1 MPLRDHPLDLG
12 LLQHD
17 LGDQDRVGIARAA
30 PGQAARVM
38 GVPIEQCRL
47 DSDGVFHGAGSID
60 GPRKAYAPGSSERAV
75 EIRETILD
83 AVGNTPMVRLSR
95 LASDTRTPL
104 VAKVEFLNPGGSVKD
119 RIGLAMIEAAEAA
132 GQLHPGATIVEPT
145 SGNTGTGLAIAAALK
160 GYRLVCVM
168 PDKMSSEKI
177 ALLRAYGADV
187 VVCPTA
193 VPRESP
199 QSYYSVADR
208 LAREIPGAYQPNQYF
223 NPANPAAHEA
233 TTGPE
238 IWRQTAGRLTHF
250 VAGMGTG
257 GMITGV
263 GRALKRHNAAI
274 QIVGADPVG
283 SIYSAGSDFTPKI
296 YKVEGIGEDFM
307 PSTMDMSLVDRIE
320 VVDDKESFL
329 MTRRLTREEG
339 ILVGGSAGSAVV
351 AAMRVARE
359 IDDPNALVV
368 VLLPDTG
375 RNYLSKIFN
384 EEWMRS
390 NGFLE
395 QFPTHSVGEVV
406 GQRAVASKVPSFVG
420 VQARDT
426 VRAAIDAMQHY
437 GISQLPVVEG
447 DGERGETRMVGS
459 IQERTLLDRIYRD
472 PTLVESAVGAAMD
485 PPFPTIPR
493 NADMDEA
500 FDLLLGGAPALVVVD
515 RERPVGMITKLDL
528 LEFVAQE
535 SRMRHTH
542 R

>member
-1 MPLRDHPLDLG
+1 MP
-12 LLQHD
+12 
-17 LGDQDRVGIARAA
+17 A
-30 PGQAARVM
+30 
-38 GVPIEQCRL
+38 
-47 DSDGVFHGAGSID
+47 
-60 GPRKAYAPGSSERAV
+60 
-75 EIRETILD
+75 EILETILD
-83 AVGNTPMVRLSR
+83 AVGNTPLVRLSR
-95 LASDTRTPL
+95 LGSGTRTRL
-104 VAKVEFLNPGGSVKD
+104 VAKVESLNPGGSVKD
-119 RIGLAMIEAAEAA
+119 RIGLAMIEAAERA
-132 GQLHPGATIVEPT
+132 GQLRPGGTIVEPT

-208 LAREIPGAYQPNQYF
+208 LAREIPGGFQPNQYF
-223 NPANPAAHEA
+223 NPANPATHEA

-238 IWRQTAGRLTHF
+238 IWRQSSGEITHF

-257 GMITGV
+257 GTITGV
-263 GRALKRHNAAI
+263 GRALKRENPSI
-274 QIVGADPVG
+274 QVVGADPVG
-283 SIYSAGSDFTPKI
+283 SIYSAGANFTPKI

-307 PSTMDMSLVDRIE
+307 PSTMDLSIVDRIE

-329 MTRRLTREEG
+329 MARRLTREEG
-339 ILVGGSAGSAVV
+339 ILVGGSGGSAVV
-351 AAMRVARE
+351 AALRVARE
-359 IDDPNALVV
+359 LDDPHALIV
-368 VLLPDTG
+368 VLIPDTG
-375 RNYLSKIFN
+375 RNYLSKIYN

-406 GQRAVASKVPSFVG
+406 HQRALESRLPPFVG

-426 VRAAIDAMQHY
+426 VRAAIDTMQQY
-437 GISQLPVVEG
+437 GISQLPVVEADG
-447 DGERGETRMVGS
+447 DGAPPADARVVGS
-459 IQERTLLDRIYRD
+459 IQERTLLDRVYRD

-485 PPFPTIPR
+485 PPFPTIQTG
-493 NADMDEA
+493 ADMDEA
-500 FDLLLGGAPALVVVD
+500 FDLLLGGATALVVTD
-515 RERPVGMITKLDL
+515 RGEQPVGMITKLDL
-528 LEFVAQE
+528 LEFVAEHNRGGHQ
-535 SRMRHTH
+535 H

>member
-1 MPLRDHPLDLG
+1 MP
-12 LLQHD
+12 
-17 LGDQDRVGIARAA
+17 A
-30 PGQAARVM
+30 
-38 GVPIEQCRL
+38 
-47 DSDGVFHGAGSID
+47 
-60 GPRKAYAPGSSERAV
+60 
-75 EIRETILD
+75 EILETILD
-83 AVGNTPMVRLSR
+83 AVGNTPLVRLSR
-95 LASDTRTPL
+95 LAANTRTPV
-104 VAKVEFLNPGGSVKD
+104 VAKVESLNPGGSVKD
-119 RIGLAMIEAAEAA
+119 RIGLAMIEAAEQA
-132 GQLHPGATIVEPT
+132 GHLHPGATIVEPT
-145 SGNTGTGLAIAAALK
+145 SGNTGTGLAIAATLK

-168 PDKMSSEKI
+168 PDKMSTEKI
-177 ALLRAYGADV
+177 ALLRAYGAEV

-199 QSYYSVADR
+199 QSYYSVAER
-208 LAREIPGAYQPNQYF
+208 LAREIPGAFQPNQYF

-238 IWRQTAGRLTHF
+238 IWRQTDGRITHF

-257 GMITGV
+257 GTISGV
-263 GRALKRHNAAI
+263 GRVLKQHKPSI

-283 SIYSAGSDFTPKI
+283 SIYSAGADFTPKI

-307 PSTMDMSLVDRIE
+307 PSTMDMSLVDRVE

-351 AAMRVARE
+351 AAMRVANE
-359 IDDPNALVV
+359 IDDPQALIV

-395 QFPTHSVGEVV
+395 QFATHSVGEVV
-406 GQRAVASKVPSFVG
+406 SQRAIESRLPPFVG

-426 VRAAIDAMQHY
+426 VRAAIDAMQQY
-437 GISQLPVVEG
+437 GISQLPVVES
-447 DGERGETRMVGS
+447 DGAGSDTRMVGS
-459 IQERTLLDRIYRD
+459 IQERTLLDRVYRD

-485 PPFPTIPR
+485 PPFPTIAR
-493 NADMDEA
+493 TAEMDDA
-500 FDLLLGGAPALVVVD
+500 FDILLAGAPALVVTD
-515 RERPVGMITKLDL
+515 HDQPVGMITKLDL
-528 LEFVAQE
+528 LEFVAQH
-535 SRMRHTH
+535 SRRPRHSH
-542 R
+542 Q

>member
-1 MPLRDHPLDLG
+1 MPAEILD
-12 LLQHD
+12 
-17 LGDQDRVGIARAA
+17 
-30 PGQAARVM
+30 
-38 GVPIEQCRL
+38 
-47 DSDGVFHGAGSID
+47 
-60 GPRKAYAPGSSERAV
+60 
-75 EIRETILD
+75 TILD
-83 AVGNTPMVRLSR
+83 AVGNTPLVRMSH
-95 LASDTRTPL
+95 LASDTRTQVL
-104 VAKVEFLNPGGSVKD
+104 AKVELLNPGGSVKD
-119 RIGLAMIEAAEAA
+119 RIGLAMLESAEAA
-132 GQLHPGATIVEPT
+132 GLVRPGGTIVEPT

-168 PDKMSSEKI
+168 PDKMSTEKI
-177 ALLRAYGADV
+177 ALLRAYGAEV

-208 LAREIPGAYQPNQYF
+208 LAREIPGAFQPNQYF
-223 NPANPAAHEA
+223 NPANPAAHTA

-238 IWRQTAGRLTHF
+238 IWRQTDGRVTHF
-250 VAGMGTG
+250 VAGLGTG
-257 GMITGV
+257 GTVTGV
-263 GRALKRHNAAI
+263 ARVLKAKNPAV

-283 SIYSAGSDFTPKI
+283 SIYSAGDHFTPKI
-296 YKVEGIGEDFM
+296 YKVEGIGEDFF
-307 PSTMDMSLVDRIE
+307 PSTIDLSLVDRIE

-329 MTRRLTREEG
+329 MARRITREEG
-339 ILVGGSAGSAVV
+339 ILVGGSSGSAMV
-351 AAMRVARE
+351 AAMRVAYE
-359 IDDPNALVV
+359 LDDPQALLV

-375 RNYLSKIFN
+375 RNYLSKIYN
-384 EEWMRS
+384 EEWMRA

-406 GQRAVASKVPSFVG
+406 SQRATQGRLPPFIG

-437 GISQLPVVEG
+437 GISQLPVLEG
-447 DGERGETRMVGS
+447 DGDGADTRMVGS

-472 PTLVESAVGAAMD
+472 PTLVDSAVGAAMD

-493 NADMDEA
+493 NADMDDA
-500 FDLLLGGAPALVVVD
+500 FDALLGGAPAIVVVD
-515 RERPVGMITKLDL
+515 RDHPVGMITKLDL

-535 SRMRHTH
+535 SRHRHSH

>member
-1 MPLRDHPLDLG
+1 MPG
-12 LLQHD
+12 
-17 LGDQDRVGIARAA
+17 
-30 PGQAARVM
+30 
-38 GVPIEQCRL
+38 
-47 DSDGVFHGAGSID
+47 
-60 GPRKAYAPGSSERAV
+60 
-75 EIRETILD
+75 RETIVDTILD

-95 LASDTRTPL
+95 LAAGTRTPL

-119 RIGLAMIEAAEAA
+119 RIGLAMIEAAEQA
-132 GQLHPGATIVEPT
+132 GDLRPGGTIVEPT

-177 ALLRAYGADV
+177 ALLRAYGAEV

-208 LAREIPGAYQPNQYF
+208 LAREIPGAFQPNQYF

-238 IWRQTAGRLTHF
+238 IWNQTEGRITHF
-250 VAGMGTG
+250 VAGLGTG
-257 GMITGV
+257 GTISGV
-263 GRALKRHNAAI
+263 GRALKQRNPAI
-274 QIVGADPVG
+274 QIVGADPIG
-283 SIYSAGSDFTPKI
+283 SIYSAGDKFTPKI
-296 YKVEGIGEDFM
+296 YKVEGIGEDFL
-307 PSTMDMSLVDRIE
+307 PSTMDLSVVDRIE
-320 VVDDKESFL
+320 VIDDKESFL

-339 ILVGGSAGSAVV
+339 ILAGGSSGSALV
-351 AAMRVARE
+351 AALRVANE
-359 IDDPNALVV
+359 LDDPGALVV

-375 RNYLSKIFN
+375 RNYLSKIYN
-384 EEWMRS
+384 EEWMRA

-406 GQRAVASKVPSFVG
+406 GQRTLHGGLPAFIG
-420 VQARDT
+420 VHARDT
-426 VRAAIDAMQHY
+426 VRMAIDTMQNY
-437 GISQLPVVEG
+437 GISQLPVV
-447 DGERGETRMVGS
+447 DGEREGLEGHMVGS

-472 PTLVESAVGAAMD
+472 PTLVDSAVGAAMD
-485 PPFPTIPR
+485 PPFPTITR
-493 NADMDEA
+493 AADMDEA
-500 FDLLLGGAPALVVVD
+500 FDILLGGAPALVVVD

-535 SRMRHTH
+535 SRMRHSH